1 MTVIYLLFAGTVTV
15 STTVRYTLLLLL
27 KYPQVQG
34 RRLLCQPALGM
45 EVRVP
50 CIPDPEQWGAMEG
63 CRVGEGPCS
72 RGPEFQQH
80 DGHKVYLKLGRTPG
94 WLS

>member
-34 RRLLCQPALGM
+34 RRLVHQSALGT
-45 EVRVP
+45 EVRAQEKE
-50 CIPDPEQWGAMEG
+50 CS
-63 CRVGEGPCS
+63 GE
-72 RGPEFQQH
+72 
-80 DGHKVYLKLGRTPG
+80 RTT
-94 WLS
+94 